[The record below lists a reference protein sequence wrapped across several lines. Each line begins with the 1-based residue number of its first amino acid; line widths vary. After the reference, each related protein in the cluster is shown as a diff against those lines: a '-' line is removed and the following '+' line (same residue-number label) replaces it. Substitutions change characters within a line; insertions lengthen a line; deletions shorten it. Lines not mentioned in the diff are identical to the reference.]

1 MESVRSKAWD
11 SARVARWAGAAGTA
25 LPLSG
30 LVAYPIWSMPGT
42 RTSGTDLARWAA
54 THHDRLVVMM
64 LLNTT
69 GVMLWFVFGA
79 AVWTY
84 LRDRLPARSM
94 LPACFAAGFVGFTT
108 LILAGFTAFDV
119 LLYRD
124 RRPEI
129 STLLY
134 DLAFGSLA
142 MSGVPTAVSLASF
155 AVAVYKYQVL
165 PLHTAHLAIA
175 AAAAHPILLAAFITD
190 NGPLSLQGLSTT
202 TGIPILLFAWIT
214 ATGLAMPRKPQ
225 VGTDG

>member
-1 MESVRSKAWD
+1 VESVRTKAWD
-11 SARVARWAGAAGTA
+11 SGRVARWAGAAGTA

-42 RTSGTDLARWAA
+42 ETSGTDLAHWAA

-108 LILAGFTAFDV
+108 LILTGFTAFDLV
-119 LLYRD
+119 LYRD
-124 RRPEI
+124 RGPEL

-134 DLAFGSLA
+134 DLTFGSLA
-142 MSGVPTAVSLASF
+142 MSGVPTTVSLASF
-155 AVAVYKYQVL
+155 AVAVYLHQVL
-165 PLHTAHLAIA
+165 PTYTAHLAII
-175 AAAAHPILLAAFITD
+175 AAAAHPVLLAAFVAEG
-190 NGPLSLQGLSTT
+190 GPLSLEGLSTT
-202 TGIPILLFAWIT
+202 TGIPILLFAWIL
-214 ATGLAMPRKPQ
+214 ACALAMPRKPLSSAH
-225 VGTDG
+225 G

>member
-1 MESVRSKAWD
+1 
-11 SARVARWAGAAGTA
+11 
-25 LPLSG
+25 
-30 LVAYPIWSMPGT
+30 MPGT
-42 RTSGTDLARWAA
+42 QTSGTDLAHWAA

-94 LPACFAAGFVGFTT
+94 LPACFAAGLVGFAT

-124 RRPEI
+124 RRPEL

-155 AVAVYKYQVL
+155 AIAVYTYQVL
-165 PLHTAHLAIA
+165 PRHTAHLAIA
-175 AAAAHPILLAAFITD
+175 AAAAHPILLAAFIAD

-202 TGIPILLFAWIT
+202 TGIPIFLFAWIL

-225 VGTDG
+225 GSTEE